1 MSKKDSITKDIHKI
15 KKQYCKEK
23 YMEYSTYEEIKEKI
37 DELYEMYEKENKK
50 TNRDY
55 IIRQNRLYVEY
66 SVEFLELIKSLAI
79 GVL

>member
-1 MSKKDSITKDIHKI
+1 
-15 KKQYCKEK
+15 
-23 YMEYSTYEEIKEKI
+23 MEYSTYEEIKEKI